1 MQIIK
6 QSVGIDV
13 SKDTLELCMSY
24 LDINLYIQTIYTT
37 TLSNT
42 DKGVDQLLELIE
54 RYCEPSLEIHC
65 IMEAT
70 GVYHERVAHRLYEQ
84 GAGVYIILPSKAKAF
99 VKSINQRTKTDK
111 IDARLLAQL
120 GLERT
125 LEAWQPATHF
135 STFGFCRNTNPT
147 QKNQKS

>member
-54 RYCEPSLEIHC
+54 R
-65 IMEAT
+65 
-70 GVYHERVAHRLYEQ
+70 
-84 GAGVYIILPSKAKAF
+84 
-99 VKSINQRTKTDK
+99 
-111 IDARLLAQL
+111 
-120 GLERT
+120 
-125 LEAWQPATHF
+125 
-135 STFGFCRNTNPT
+135 
-147 QKNQKS
+147 